1 MEDILES
8 VKIIPLRGLTVFPFM
23 KVQFEIARRKTI
35 NAITAANDKNEK
47 IFLVSQRKMSTE
59 DPSFE
64 DLYDTGVL
72 CNIEKVI
79 NSNYEG
85 AVRAYVTGEKRAIIL
100 KHGSNSNYLEADI
113 LTVDD
118 FEVEADPIFE
128 QGFIVL
134 LKDLYDKY
142 SEFSL
147 KGSRDIAMKIFDC
160 TNLGEL
166 CDLIAGNALGDPA
179 LGQQILD
186 EYNPIERAKKLC
198 AVLKKLIEIEKIKD
212 DIESKVME
220 RMDKSQR
227 EYYLREELRVIG
239 EELGDDSDKEFNE
252 YREKILKLNL
262 GEKSEEKLLKECD
275 KLAKMAPMSAEANV
289 VRNYLDE
296 CLDLP
301 WNKVTKEN
309 GDIEKARRILDRD
322 HYSLTNVKDRFI
334 EMLCAHKLG
343 AKPNNQ
349 ILCLIGPPGIGKTS
363 IAKSVAK
370 AMGRNFARIS
380 LGGVNDEAEIRG
392 HRKTYIG
399 AMPGRIISAIKQ
411 AGSKNCIILLDEV
424 DKLGRDY
431 KGDPAS
437 ALLEVLDGEQ
447 NHSFVDHFI
456 ELPFDLSQVIF
467 ITTANDASSIP
478 EPLYDRMEKIELE
491 SYTFEEKLNIA
502 MKHLVKKQ
510 MKNYALTSSTFK
522 MNKSAVACIIE
533 NYTREAGVR
542 ALEKNIG
549 TVCRKAAVKIVEGVE
564 KVTINA
570 KDIEEYLSKPK
581 YIKSHNSD
589 DRVGVVNGLA
599 WTAVGGEM
607 LEVEAAVMEGTGKI
621 EITGNLGD
629 VMKESAKLA
638 VSIVRTVCDE
648 YKLDKEFYKN
658 KDIHIHIPEGA
669 VPKDGPSAGI
679 TLSTALLSALSG
691 RKVRGDIAMTGEVSL
706 TGRVMPIGGLK
717 EKSMAAYKN
726 RIKTVIIPK
735 ENERDLVEISNE
747 VKDNVNFI
755 PVTSLSQVFNNALI

>member
-1 MEDILES
+1 MEEILKS
-8 VKIIPLRGLTVFPFM
+8 VKIIPLRGLTVFPSM
-23 KVQFEIARRKTI
+23 RLHFEIARRKTI
-35 NAITAANDKNEK
+35 NAITAAMDKNEK
-47 IFLVSQRKMSTE
+47 IFLVAQKKMSTE
-59 DPSFE
+59 EPDFE

-72 CNIEKVI
+72 CKIDKVTS
-79 NSNYEG
+79 NSYDNF
-85 AVRAYVTGEKRAIIL
+85 VRASVTGEKRAIIV
-100 KHGSNSNYLEADI
+100 KNGTNHKYLEADI

-118 FEVEADPIFE
+118 FESQADPIFE
-128 QGFIVL
+128 QGLVAL
-134 LKDLYDKY
+134 LKDLFDKY
-142 SEFSL
+142 AELTL
-147 KGSRDIAMKIFDC
+147 KVSKDIVMKIFDC
-160 TNLGEL
+160 MNLGEL
-166 CDLIAGNALGDPA
+166 CDLIAGNSIGNPA
-179 LGQQILD
+179 LCQQILD
-186 EYNPIERAKKLC
+186 EYDPIERAKKLS
-198 AVLKKLIEIEKIKD
+198 AVLRKLIEIEKIKD
-212 DIESKVME
+212 DIETKVME
-220 RMDKSQR
+220 KMDKAQR
-227 EYYLREELRVIG
+227 EYYLREELKVIG
-239 EELGDDSDKEFNE
+239 EELGDDNDKEFNE

-262 GEKSEEKLLKECD
+262 SEKSEEKLLKECD

-309 GDIEKARRILDRD
+309 GDIEKARKILDKD
-322 HYSLTNVKDRFI
+322 HYSLSSVKDRFI

-343 AKPNNQ
+343 ANPNNQ
-349 ILCLIGPPGIGKTS
+349 IICLIGPPGIGKTS
-363 IAKSVAK
+363 IARSAAK
-370 AMGRNFARIS
+370 AMGRNFARVS

-456 ELPFDLSQVIF
+456 EIPFDLSQVIF

-478 EPLYDRMEKIELE
+478 GPLYDRMEKIELE

-502 MKHLVKKQ
+502 MKHLIKKQ
-510 MKNYALTSSTFK
+510 MKNYALTSSNFR

-549 TVCRKAAVKIVEGVE
+549 TVCRKAAVKIVEGAQ
-564 KVTINA
+564 KVTVNA
-570 KDIEEYLSKPK
+570 KDIEAYLSKPK
-581 YIKSHNSD
+581 YIKSYNAD

-607 LEVEAAVMEGTGKI
+607 LAVEAAVMEGTGKI

-648 YKLDKEFYKN
+648 YDLDKEFYKN

-669 VPKDGPSAGI
+669 VPKDGPSAGV

-691 RKVRGDIAMTGEVSL
+691 KKVRGDVAMTGEVSL

-726 RIKTVIIPK
+726 KIKTVIIPK
-735 ENERDLVEISNE
+735 ENERDLIEISRE
-747 VKDNVNFI
+747 VKENVNFI